1 MAAEFARPPRLNE
14 QLPITPAI
22 ANFLQSEMALAKSPP
37 KLILGS
43 LAVTSVL
50 PAAFTVFLLV
60 QGRRFNPEWLIV
72 WILFWVIGGVFVY
85 IVLSDASREGR
96 DLAGGVF
103 TRWTGPFTTRLVKG
117 TIQVVVDGRHLQTT
131 VAPPLYSIES
141 ATGIVDYLP
150 ISGVLLAVRDESG
163 QLVWSRLPDS

>member
-1 MAAEFARPPRLNE
+1 MNE

-22 ANFLQSEMALAKSPP
+22 ANFLRSEMALAKSPLQ
-37 KLILGS
+37 LILGS
-43 LAVTSVL
+43 LAVTSAL
-50 PAAFTVFLLV
+50 PAAFTVFMLV

-103 TRWTGPFTTRLVKG
+103 TRWTGPFTTRPVKG
-117 TIQVVVDGRHLQTT
+117 TIQVVVDSRHLQTT
-131 VAPPLYSIES
+131 VAPPLYSIKS

-163 QLVWSRLPDS
+163 QLVWSLLPDS